1 MIAIAD
7 SCALDVSHDLVIS
20 TAFCRVS
27 VEPLAISFSFTLV
40 EPVPNTL
47 QSRIMSSRSLKALSW
62 AGMRS
67 TVINFFSVLDGP

>member
-1 MIAIAD
+1 MIAIGD

-20 TAFCRVS
+20 TAFSRVS

-40 EPVPNTL
+40 ELVPNTMR
-47 QSRIMSSRSLKALSW
+47 SRIMSSRSLKAQSW

-67 TVINFFSVLDGP
+67 AVMNFSSV